1 MIVSRKEH
9 DLAAAAESMPGT
21 VAWHVADVV
30 DADAAAVAV
39 GATIARFDRL
49 DILVNNAST
58 NPYFGPLTGI
68 DAARAQRTMMANQW
82 APVAFIQAAWTAWMC
97 EHGGRVINV
106 ASIGA
111 DLPEPNIGWY
121 NATKAAT
128 VQLTRQFAQ
137 ELGPGVTVNAVSP
150 GVIKTDL
157 SRALWERGEERIAG
171 RVPMGRLGRAVRRR
185 QRRRLPRVRPGGL
198 HHRAE
203 SRRRR
208 RHHARC
214 GRHVT
219 AVGTAHREGSEEHMT
234 DTTLSRIHRSVAMLT
249 PTIAERA
256 ARLRARAPR
265 AR

>member
-1 MIVSRKEH
+1 VDVRLDGRVALVTGGSRGIGRAVATELAASGAAVMIVSRKEH

-30 DADAAAVAV
+30 DADAAALAV
-39 GATIARFDRL
+39 GATMTRFDRL

-111 DLPEPNIGWY
+111 GLPEPNIGWY

-137 ELGPGVTVNAVSP
+137 ELGPAVTVNAVSP

-157 SRALWERGEERIAG
+157 SRALWERGEERIAA
-171 RVPMGRLGRAVRRR
+171 RVPAGRLGVPTDVAGAVVF
-185 QRRRLPRVRPGGL
+185 L
-198 HHRAE
+198 A
-203 SRRRR
+203 S
-208 RHHARC
+208 
-214 GRHVT
+214 
-219 AVGTAHREGSEEHMT
+219 
-234 DTTLSRIHRSVAMLT
+234 D
-249 PTIAERA
+249 RA
-256 ARLRARAPR
+256 AYITGQNLVVDGGITLGAGVT
-265 AR
+265 